1 MSPVPPVLPTLTVN
15 RSFMEAFLV
24 AARPC
29 CALGLVEVQTQ
40 PCGFVALRP
49 EPAIPPDVSSIGFKF
64 GHTLYGNN
72 QFEVVHFSFEF
83 YGYQTYNVLINP
95 NNGIAQVVLQRM
107 LERGDYFFFALDER
121 SGSVT
126 AFRADMGQDSL
137 INLKTDWERIQAST
151 TTASQ
156 YRQAL
161 SDFTKTTYPPGVLLN
176 WVCWNDVD
184 YLDLSQNRLDLTPM

>member
-15 RSFMEAFLV
+15 RSFMEVFLA

-29 CALGLVEVQTQ
+29 CALGLVDVQNQ

-49 EPAIPPDVSSIGFKF
+49 EPAIPPHVSATGFKF

-107 LERGDYFFFALDER
+107 LERGD
-121 SGSVT
+121 
-126 AFRADMGQDSL
+126 
-137 INLKTDWERIQAST
+137 
-151 TTASQ
+151 
-156 YRQAL
+156 
-161 SDFTKTTYPPGVLLN
+161 
-176 WVCWNDVD
+176 
-184 YLDLSQNRLDLTPM
+184 